1 MPPPPQSVSPF
12 AAKLT
17 YTDYLS
23 SSYYGGEG
31 ALVAGLRLEKELA
44 VGTARKETQTLFDDA
59 VESVK
64 DKEPFEVAGA
74 VINKNMEVS
83 RVDGNGLITV
93 REAIQDMKETKL
105 LEDAIRFCRT

>member
-1 MPPPPQSVSPF
+1 M
-12 AAKLT
+12 A
-17 YTDYLS
+17 
-23 SSYYGGEG
+23 E
-31 ALVAGLRLEKELA
+31 
-44 VGTARKETQTLFDDA
+44 GTARKETQTLFDDA